1 MRKGIFVPA
10 VAVRVA
16 VGAVALAVAAMAVAS
31 GPDMVRYVKMKT
43 M

>member
-10 VAVRVA
+10 IAVRVA
-16 VGAVALAVAAMAVAS
+16 VGTVVVAVAAMAAANA
-31 GPDMVRYVKMKT
+31 PDMVRYVKMKT